1 VKAEPT
7 RLLLS
12 GAQGLLGRS
21 IAQHWLASSPDAAVV
36 GFGRSPRLPD
46 TYPHHLDL
54 DGRQVP
60 ARLPAALRGIDE
72 HPRYVYVP
80 CSLDDDAGLDDLMG
94 RARPHVVIHSA
105 AALRDD
111 DTASLVRAN
120 VSGTAS
126 LVESCLRVRS
136 ADRFVLVS
144 SGSVLGHPAID
155 HPLAAVLEGP
165 ADPYAISKRAGEQIA
180 AALALRGGL
189 PLAVARVFNL
199 IGPGL
204 QSRHLPAEVA
214 ARLEAVR
221 RGAAPTLQLGD
232 LSTQRDLVSVDDAAH
247 AVVAVAQQQESPDQP
262 WGGLVDIGSGTATV
276 MRDLVT
282 LMIETAGLTGR
293 IELREEG
300 RRPFDAPTI
309 VADTAALAALDAR
322 PATPLAQTCAE
333 MLAYVAD
340 QWDSTG

>member
-1 VKAEPT
+1 MKEAPT

-21 IAQHWLASSPDAAVV
+21 IAWYWLASSPDAAVV

-46 TYPHHLDL
+46 RYPHHLDL

-60 ARLPAALRGIDE
+60 ARLPRALLGIDA
-72 HPRYVYVP
+72 HPRYVYIP
-80 CSLDDDAGLDDLMG
+80 CSLDDPAGLDDLMSQ
-94 RARPHVVIHSA
+94 ARPHVVIHSA

-120 VSGTAS
+120 VSGTAA
-126 LVESCLRVRS
+126 LVESCLREGQ

-144 SGSVLGHPAID
+144 SGSVVGRPAID
-155 HPLAAVLEGP
+155 HPLAAVLDGP

-204 QSRHLPAEVA
+204 QSRHLPAELA

-221 RGAAPTLQLGD
+221 RGAAPVLQLGD
-232 LSTQRDLVSVDDAAH
+232 LSTQRDLVSVDDAAN
-247 AVVAVAQQQESPDQP
+247 AVVAVAQQQESPDQS
-262 WGGLVDIGSGTATV
+262 WGGIVDIGSGTATV

-300 RRPFDAPTI
+300 RRPFDAPTT
-309 VADTAALAALDAR
+309 VADTTSLAALAAR

-333 MLAYVAD
+333 LLSYVAD